1 MKFILGLFIIL
12 LACAGNGTLA
22 QCTGSCPSGSIT
34 TLPAGGSTL
43 ANGSTYC
50 ISTTTNLSGNS
61 YTIDGTLVIQS
72 GTVTIGSVSIN
83 KTGIILVKFGA
94 KLIITGILTGNS
106 TAPVSS
112 IDNLVICNGG
122 FLDITGSFSQGQIN
136 IAVGDF
142 GVMKVTG
149 AWTAGSTAS
158 YVKIGNGSVIELCSS
173 FNLNKDGF
181 FTETSSGVSYL
192 VVHAPMVQSVT
203 NGWLSAAQSASKIKW
218 TSDVPA
224 AFVSHPAAYTCNAC
238 GNYNLAPTGTTSTC
252 GSAANA
258 QNSTVLAI
266 PPVVHPVDNT
276 SASQAI
282 IYPNPVNDH
291 FFLRLPRGQT
301 YTRMSIFNQAGQLV
315 YQAAIKTASTATRYE
330 LPKLLPVGL
339 YCIQLSGEKS
349 LLNVRLMKTSMV
361 NGQW

>member
-12 LACAGNGTLA
+12 LACAGNSTLA
-22 QCTGSCPSGSIT
+22 QCTGNCPSGSIT

-61 YTIDGTLVIQS
+61 YTIEGTLVIQS
-72 GTVTIGSVSIN
+72 GTVTVGSVTVN

-122 FLDITGSFSQGQIN
+122 LLDITGSFSQGQIN
-136 IAVGDF
+136 IAVNDF

-158 YVKIGNGSVIELCSS
+158 NVKIGNGALIELCSS
-173 FNLNKDGF
+173 INLNKDGF
-181 FTETSSGVSYL
+181 FTETSSGISYL
-192 VVHAPMVQSVT
+192 VVHAPMIQSVT
-203 NGWLSAAQSASKIKW
+203 NGWLSAAQNASKIKW

-238 GNYNLAPTGTTSTC
+238 GNYNLAPTGTTSAC

-258 QNSTVLAI
+258 QNSTVLS
-266 PPVVHPVDNT
+266 VVPVDRPEG
-276 SASQAI
+276 AAGVSQGI
-282 IYPNPVNDH
+282 VYPNPVNDH
-291 FFLRLPRGQT
+291 FFLQLPRGQT

-315 YQAAIKTASTATRYE
+315 YQANIKAATTPTRYE

-339 YCIQLSGEKS
+339 YCIQLSGGQS
-349 LLNVRLMKTSMV
+349 LLNRRFVKM
-361 NGQW
+361 